1 MSDLI
6 RQIQTA
12 QRNAGEEAAIAGIP
26 RNLLDNMKRADEEFA
41 KRGGCPGC
49 GSMSIGV
56 HKMPCS
62 WCAAHPFD

>member
-6 RQIQTA
+6 RQIQIA
-12 QRNAGEEAAIAGIP
+12 QRNAGEDAAIAGIP
-26 RNLLDNMKRADEEFA
+26 QSLLDNMDRADKEFA

-56 HKMPCS
+56 HTLPCS
-62 WCAAHPFD
+62 ECEKHPFD

>member
-6 RQIQTA
+6 RQIPRA
-12 QRNAGEEAAIAGIP
+12 QRDAGEDAAIAGIP
-26 RNLLDNMKRADEEFA
+26 SKLLDNLKRADEEFA

-56 HKMPCS
+56 HRLPCS
-62 WCAAHPFD
+62 WCAEHPFD